1 LRRECR
7 NARRLV
13 HANIVR
19 VYDLHQEGPHR
30 FISMAHVEGDDI
42 GRLRGE
48 RLETILATVVPVAD
62 ALDYAH
68 RQGVVHRDL
77 KSTNVLLDAGGEPRI
92 VDFGIARLL
101 GTPNTGLL
109 GEERE
114 PTTSDD
120 IYGFGALLYE
130 LLSDHADPLPEHL
143 TSLLHTLMSREGS
156 DRLPTM
162 GAVRDV
168 LRDAER
174 GLDVHPAAGRPSKKT
189 VAIAPPPRVAPG
201 EGIRPEPPGPIVPR
215 NLEASTRGV
224 GWLTVATFAFLIAAA
239 AAVFVLLPRWAPDPA
254 AVSAPAA
261 EEPLPQSSST
271 LSLQEQAELK
281 TLAEDRRKEA
291 LALGS
296 TLEAKQAS
304 QWGGAPYRSG
314 SAGIETADRELQER
328 NYEAAAET
336 YETAVA
342 DFREVEAQGD
352 VVLRGALADGARALE
367 SGDSPAAIAA
377 FELAATIDPGNA
389 AAATGLSRARVLNEL
404 VRLLAEGAEHER
416 RGDLDRAR
424 EVYRKAVS
432 LDGYS
437 QKARLALARAEGN
450 LTEVAFRTAMSRGL
464 EALNDGDYSAA
475 RGFFEEAAKTKPGDS
490 QVLGGI
496 AQAEEGI
503 RLQTIASHQE
513 KALRLEGREQWHEAA
528 KEYEAVLKLDATIRF
543 AQEGKARSDQRAA
556 LDDRLGYHIAHPERL
571 SDGNVLAT
579 AAELLEDVER
589 IEAPGPRLQS
599 QRAELN
605 GLVRQAST
613 AVRVL
618 LESDNQTDVVVYQI
632 GALGRFLRHT
642 LELRPG
648 TYTVVGSRPGY
659 RDVRVSLR
667 VEAGKQPEPLVVR
680 CEEEI

>member
-1 LRRECR
+1 
-7 NARRLV
+7 
-13 HANIVR
+13 
-19 VYDLHQEGPHR
+19 
-30 FISMAHVEGDDI
+30 
-42 GRLRGE
+42 
-48 RLETILATVVPVAD
+48 
-62 ALDYAH
+62 
-68 RQGVVHRDL
+68 
-77 KSTNVLLDAGGEPRI
+77 
-92 VDFGIARLL
+92 
-101 GTPNTGLL
+101 
-109 GEERE
+109 
-114 PTTSDD
+114 
-120 IYGFGALLYE
+120 
-130 LLSDHADPLPEHL
+130 
-143 TSLLHTLMSREGS
+143 
-156 DRLPTM
+156 
-162 GAVRDV
+162 
-168 LRDAER
+168 
-174 GLDVHPAAGRPSKKT
+174 
-189 VAIAPPPRVAPG
+189 
-201 EGIRPEPPGPIVPR
+201 
-215 NLEASTRGV
+215 V

-336 YETAVA
+336 YETALA

-424 EVYRKAVS
+424 EVYRRAVS